1 MKKLLFIVFALT
13 MVVGTSWSQDAKKAL
28 KNASK
33 DLAKY
38 YQDPIN
44 NMGKLDEALV
54 AMSGAFQDEMV
65 KTDPESWIIR
75 GEIYNSI
82 GNAET
87 NQLIL
92 NPAYKVKT
100 PNAGMEDVAA
110 FQKAMEL
117 AVKKGQTKDA
127 VKGLEESEGLLS
139 NAGISSFQASDYMT
153 AFTNFNAYL
162 QVSKIIKDNGG
173 KSRLDE
179 PQLKA
184 DIQYYNVV
192 SGYYGHADDAV
203 LLPLLME
210 MHTAGTDKSL
220 VYEAIFNIKSKSD
233 EEGAMKI
240 LEEGRQKF
248 PDESGLLFAEINF
261 YLSKGKLDVLVEK
274 LKMAIQK
281 EPDNVSVYTTLGN
294 VYDQLVTKER
304 EAGNL
309 PKSQEYFDLAYDY
322 YNQALGKD
330 PKNFDATYSIGALY
344 YNKAAAMTAELNKLS
359 NDFSAAGTKKYN
371 TIKTEMEGIFE
382 QALPFFQKAES
393 LDPNDLNTMIAL
405 KEIFARKG
413 QLDKSQEYKA
423 KIEAIQQKGK

>member
-65 KTDPESWIIR
+65 KSDPESWIIR

-100 PNAGMEDVAA
+100 PNAGMEAVAA

-127 VKGLEESEGLLS
+127 VKGLEETEGLLS
-139 NAGISSFQASDYMT
+139 NAGINSFQASDYMT
-153 AFTNFNAYL
+153 AFTNFNTYL
-162 QVSKIIKDNGG
+162 QVSKTIKDNGG
-173 KSRLDE
+173 KSRLDD

-203 LLPLLME
+203 LLPLLMD
-210 MHTAGTDKSL
+210 MYTAGTDKSL

-248 PDESGLLFAEINF
+248 PDESGLLFAEINH

-281 EPDNVSVYTTLGN
+281 EPENVSVYTTLGN

-344 YNKAAAMTAELNKLS
+344 YNKAAAMTADLNKLS

-382 QALPFFQKAES
+382 QALPFFQKAET